1 MKLMLQINHLQDHC
15 RPFFAL
21 RSWSLHGREM
31 WFCQS
36 ILDPE
41 KIMDTAEIEFCDN
54 YIGS

>member
-31 WFCQS
+31 YIS